1 MANSFENKR
10 STWVGEVENV
20 HPLFEDCLTTAIL
33 YKEMQ
38 VEIAGNIVDLLEE
51 HNLFSTLLHSQH
63 GNEFII
69 ILRHK
74 PEYYNSN
81 ISRIHINFN
90 RFNVSFIL
98 TDGNNAHDFGTFR
111 FRTRLHNPTKC
122 EFTGIVQYSVI
133 EDEQIINELKE
144 VFYIAEV
151 MYNNNKSVIQNDKD
165 LDFETMTMCDLCT
178 EYTGS
183 CRISTVLSHCGYQ
196 LCTVKEFVNIV
207 DIKELR
213 KNAGVGPKTCTV
225 LNEIY
230 RHYNLDELRKES
242 DQ

>member
-1 MANSFENKR
+1 MAKSFKNER
-10 STWVGEVENV
+10 STWVGEVKNV
-20 HPLFEDCLTTAIL
+20 HPLFKDCLTTSIL
-33 YKEMQ
+33 YKDMQ

-51 HNLFSTLLHSQH
+51 HDLFSTLLHAEH

-69 ILRHK
+69 TLRHK
-74 PEYYNSN
+74 PEYYKSN
-81 ISRIHINFN
+81 ISRIHVNFN

-111 FRTRLHNPTKC
+111 FKTRLYKPTKC

-144 VFYIAEV
+144 IFYVAEV
-151 MYNNNKSVIQNDKD
+151 MYNNNKQVIHNDKD
-165 LDFETMTMCDLCT
+165 LDFETMTICDLCT

-183 CRISTVLSHCGYQ
+183 CRISSILSHCGYQ
-196 LCTVKEFVNIV
+196 CCTVKEFVNMV
-207 DIKELR
+207 DMTELR
-213 KNAGVGPKTCTV
+213 KTDGIGPKTYTV

-230 RHYNLDELRKES
+230 HHYNLHELKNV
-242 DQ
+242 